1 MVLFYLE
8 MAENMDFNLILS
20 ETCKWNIEKLRKSSF
35 NIECVSFGEL
45 LEEICERG
53 SYDRAEPLED
63 VSYVDV
69 SDVDWMSTLTD
80 LAVVGVDSSI
90 TVIKSEF
97 AYLMYGRGGFL
108 IDSQRIPCVSRLS
121 DAGIVSR
128 RVLQYALDREL
139 VGLGENVFYPRFGE
153 AIDLQVMMRTLDTML
168 EMDVLEHVIEKY
180 GDSIDFIFLDGDWLA
195 FRSIHASPKFEDRVR
210 RVVSRARK
218 LGIIIW
224 CIVKDPISR
233 IILPTGSLFS
243 SDAILFERF
252 LPEKARS
259 PLYFERNSKNG
270 FSRVFF
276 YIKLPD
282 YRVLRIE
289 MPFQIWK
296 ALEEEQRSWAIE
308 VSIAQIAKNCWRI
321 PYVIDQVNNFVKIR
335 RMEKIG
341 WIIGVKWFFSR
352 KGVKFKLT
360 HRAQEEILSVEV
372 MGRK

>member
-1 MVLFYLE
+1 MV
-8 MAENMDFNLILS
+8 ENMDFKLILS
-20 ETCKWNIEKLRKSSF
+20 ETCKWNIEKLRKGSF
-35 NIECVSFGEL
+35 NLECVSFEEL
-45 LEEICERG
+45 LEEICGGGVYGKVEQ
-53 SYDRAEPLED
+53 LED

-69 SDVDWMSTLTD
+69 SDVDWMSTLAD
-80 LAVVGVDSSI
+80 LAIAGVDSSI
-90 TVIKSEF
+90 TVVKSEF

-108 IDSQRIPCVSRLS
+108 IDSQRISHIGRLS

-139 VGLGENVFYPRFGE
+139 IGSGENVFYPRFGE

-168 EMDVLEHVIEKY
+168 EVDVLEHVIEKY

-195 FRSIHASPKFEDRVR
+195 FRGVHISPRFENRIKGI
-210 RVVSRARK
+210 VSEACK
-218 LGIIIW
+218 LGVIIW

-259 PLYFERNSKNG
+259 PLYFERNSKSG

-282 YRVLRIE
+282 YRVLRVE
-289 MPFQIWK
+289 MPFQMWRD
-296 ALEEEQRSWAIE
+296 LGEERKSWAIE
-308 VSIAQIAKNCWRI
+308 VSIAQIAKNCWRV

-360 HRAQEEILSVEV
+360 HRAQEEILSVEA